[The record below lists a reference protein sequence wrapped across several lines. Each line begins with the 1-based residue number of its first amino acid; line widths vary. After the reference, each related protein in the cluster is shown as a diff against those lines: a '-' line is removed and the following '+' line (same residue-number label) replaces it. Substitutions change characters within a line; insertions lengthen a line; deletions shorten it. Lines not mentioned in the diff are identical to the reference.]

1 MTQEQA
7 VKLWYAATY
16 EEYTGSV
23 SGQVITKPSLFNNL
37 LFFQDYR
44 KIINKNWTEVGV
56 DGYSKS
62 DCKEVAEFLRQ
73 WADALEG
80 K

>member
-7 VKLWYAATY
+7 VKLWYAATH
-16 EEYTGSV
+16 EEYAGSV
-23 SGQVITKPSLFNNL
+23 SGQIITKPSLFNNL
-37 LFFQDYR
+37 LFFQDRR
-44 KIINKNWTEVGV
+44 KVININWKETGA

-62 DCKEVAEFLRQ
+62 ECKEVATFLRE